1 MNPVI
6 SISVYMITQLLVMEA
21 VGRGIYSFMEAG
33 WIRRTACLIVFL
45 VYLSLAL
52 LPVAGALL
60 PDSSLKFRLQA
71 AGNIWLGFAVYL
83 LLGLLVFL
91 PGIRLFHLIRRHPKE
106 PVIGFAVAAAA
117 VFSLVILFYGM
128 AHAQKTKVTRLSLST
143 EKPLGETH
151 HLKLVLI
158 GDLHMSVNSKPE
170 MIRRIVEMINEEDA
184 DAVLIAGDFL
194 TSSYEALA
202 SPEEYEE
209 ALRGI
214 RSRDGVFAVYGN
226 HDVEETLFGGF
237 PISPVEQAFRSEEIE
252 QFIRDCGVTALCDE
266 QTEIAGGAVQIVGRL
281 DGEKAG
287 DGTSDRKTAAE
298 VLADTDPEKE
308 IIVLQHEP
316 VGFEALRESGA
327 DLVLCG
333 HTHNGQIFPG
343 NLIVPFFNENAYGL
357 KTIGGMDTV
366 VTSGTGYYGP
376 PMRVGTDS
384 EIMVLEISEK

>member
-6 SISVYMITQLLVMEA
+6 SISVYMISQLLVMA
-21 VGRGIYSFMEAG
+21 ALGRGICSFMEAG
-33 WIRRTACLIVFL
+33 WIRRTSCLIVFL
-45 VYLSLAL
+45 LYFGLTL
-52 LPVAGALL
+52 LPVAGSLL
-60 PDSSLKFRLQA
+60 PDSRLKFMFQA
-71 AGNIWLGFAVYL
+71 AGNIWLGFVVYFV
-83 LLGLLVFL
+83 LGLLVFM
-91 PGIRLFHLIRRHPKE
+91 PVIRIFHSIRRHPHE
-106 PVIGFAVAAAA
+106 PVIGLAVAAAA
-117 VFSLVILFYGM
+117 AFSLVLLFYGT
-128 AHAQKTKVTRLSLST
+128 AHAQKTKVTRLSLTT

-151 HLKLVLI
+151 HLKLVLT

-170 MIRRIVEMINEEDA
+170 TIRRIVEMINEENA

-194 TSSYEALA
+194 TSSYEAL
-202 SPEEYEE
+202 SFPEVYAE

-252 QFIRDCGVTALCDE
+252 QFIRDCGVTVLCDE
-266 QTEIAGGAVQIVGRL
+266 QAEIAGGAVQVVGRL
-281 DGEKAG
+281 DGQKAG
-287 DGTSDRKTAAE
+287 DGTTDRKSAAE

-316 VGFEALRESGA
+316 VGFEELRENGV